1 VTATVT
7 AVPLTLWLLPGAL
20 IVISLPIFVGVGV
33 ATGVVLGLGLGVGL
47 GV

>member
-7 AVPLTLWLLPGAL
+7 DVPLRVWLLPGAL

-33 ATGVVLGLGLGVGL
+33 ATGVVLGLGVGVGV